1 MELLFLWFYLVAFSN
16 VKEVIL
22 LAVLLTKDVPER
34 IHSLLHGRVDLS
46 KLATTRRIEFN
57 IVSLPSSILWV
68 MDHLPLCFGLL
79 FLTCHK
85 DYSVSFDLVTHFERG
100 VLARGSFKK
109 SAAENS
115 HLMTCPIT
123 IVFDF
128 FCVRCQLALSIAEP
142 ALRRTAT
149 RFIHIIVD
157 RCFDGFVD
165 DVFSLFRIDF
175 FGLSV
180 YAGHQL
186 FYHH

>member
-1 MELLFLWFYLVAFSN
+1 
-16 VKEVIL
+16 
-22 LAVLLTKDVPER
+22 
-34 IHSLLHGRVDLS
+34 
-46 KLATTRRIEFN
+46 
-57 IVSLPSSILWV
+57 

-115 HLMTCPIT
+115 HLMTCPIA

-175 FGLSV
+175 LGLPV
-180 YAGHQL
+180 YAGYQL
-186 FYHH
+186 FHHHWVIKALGEIIEVLNLHIPLSELFDEIQVGLVLKFFELKVY